1 MDFNK
6 NLCIFVRC
14 TNLKSVFMPV
24 LIKTV
29 NTKKDLKSFVRFAN
43 NLYKGNKYYVP
54 SMPFDD
60 LNTLDKDKNGAFE
73 FCEAEY
79 YLAYKND
86 VLVGRVAAII
96 NHKANQA
103 WNVNQVR
110 FGWFDFIDDLE
121 VSAALLDA
129 VVAFG
134 KSHGMTQIVGPLGFT
149 DFDPEGMLVEGFDR
163 VSTMALIYNHP
174 YYPEHM
180 VKHGYYKET
189 GWLEYRITVPDH
201 VPERHQHLCD
211 MVIERYNL
219 NLRKLSRRQIK
230 KEDYGRKL
238 FKLINETYC
247 VLYGYSLLSERQIDQ
262 YVDMYLS
269 LIDARMLT
277 FIEDEHGELIA
288 AGITIPSLS
297 EALQKCRGEIF
308 PFGWWYLLKAMFL
321 KKPDTLDM
329 LLIGVR
335 PDYQNKGVPTLLFSD
350 LIKTLH
356 KMGFKYAETN
366 ANLETNHS
374 VQALWDPFEKEQ
386 HKKRWVFGRD
396 I

>member
-1 MDFNK
+1 
-6 NLCIFVRC
+6 
-14 TNLKSVFMPV
+14 MPI

-29 NTKKDLKSFVRFAN
+29 TTRKELKTFVRFAN
-43 NLYKGNKYYVP
+43 NLYKGNPYYVP

-60 LNTLDKDKNGAFE
+60 LNTLDKKRNGAFE

-79 YLAYKND
+79 FLAYRNG
-86 VLVGRVAAII
+86 VPVGRVAAIV
-96 NHKANQA
+96 NHRANEA
-103 WNVNQVR
+103 WNVKQVR
-110 FGWFDFIDDLE
+110 FGWFDFIDDIEVSSALLE
-121 VSAALLDA
+121 VVTL
-129 VVAFG
+129 FG
-134 KSHGMTQIVGPLGFT
+134 KERGMNQIVGPLGFT

-180 VKHGYYKET
+180 KKLGYYKET
-189 GWLEYRITVPDH
+189 GWLEYRITIPDH

-211 MVIERYNL
+211 MIVERYGL
-219 NLRKLSRRQIK
+219 KVRKLSRRQIK
-230 KEDYGRKL
+230 KENYGRKL

-247 VLYGYSLLSERQIDQ
+247 VLYGYSLLSEKQIDQ

-269 LIDARMLT
+269 LVDARMLT
-277 FIEDEHGELIA
+277 FIEDENSDLIA
-288 AGITIPSLS
+288 AGISIPSLA
-297 EALQKCRGEIF
+297 EALQKCNGEIF
-308 PFGWWYLLKAMFL
+308 PLGWWYLLKAMFL
-321 KKPDTLDM
+321 KKPDTLDL

-350 LIKTLH
+350 LIRTYN

-386 HKKRWVFGRD
+386 HKKRWVFGKD